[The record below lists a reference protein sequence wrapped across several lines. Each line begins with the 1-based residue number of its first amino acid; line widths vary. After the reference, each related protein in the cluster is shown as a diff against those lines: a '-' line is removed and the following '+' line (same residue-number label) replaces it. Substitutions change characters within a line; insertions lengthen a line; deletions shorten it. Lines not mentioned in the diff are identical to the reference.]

1 MKIYLVRH
9 GETDWNKERRLQGNK
24 DIPMNRHGISQIEKI
39 GDYMSD
45 CGYRIDT
52 IISSPLQRARM
63 SAEIIASRIGYE
75 KSRIIIDPLFT
86 ERSFGAA
93 EGMIRTA
100 EMCLDDG
107 KYGEESVEELC
118 GRAADGVKKYI
129 AEESGNVLL
138 VAHGAILKA
147 VIVALAQGKIAYND
161 SCGQIVQGG
170 ILCVEYEGGKG
181 CLINLLFQT
190 GR

>member
-24 DIPMNRHGISQIEKI
+24 DIPMNSHGISQMERV
-39 GDYMSD
+39 GVYMADSD
-45 CGYRIDT
+45 YRIDT
-52 IISSPLQRARM
+52 FISSPLQRARM

-75 KSRIIIDPLFT
+75 KSRIIIEPLFT
-86 ERSFGAA
+86 ERSFGTA

-118 GRAADGVKKYI
+118 KRAADGVKKYM
-129 AEESGNVLL
+129 AEKSGNVLL

-147 VIVALAQGKIAYND
+147 VIVALAQGEIAYND
-161 SCGQIVQGG
+161 SSGKIVQGG
-170 ILCVEYEGGKG
+170 ILCVEYERGKPIQ
-181 CLINLLFQT
+181 LKQVNIY
-190 GR
+190 